1 MSLSATGSACCIPAE
16 LSMDDSK
23 AARVARGGKP
33 SSAAPPRRASPRHSP
48 RPRAGIIANL
58 WAIIAA
64 YLVVSFS
71 LSEIRAAEEPP
82 ALNPFGK
89 VGVEREDQFPGY
101 IEMADGSIHCGM
113 IYLTRDKRLQ
123 INDEKKQRQREI
135 PLNVVQQIECKVKRE
150 WMEKEWKFKELAKD
164 EKMYT
169 GRSYPAREY
178 DYVVTLQ
185 DGRTIEGGLSGV
197 VYLQPQIYD
206 PQRPN
211 EYRPAVEAQKFL
223 LHKRDKGEIGDELKS
238 LNYVKLI
245 KLGDEAYREG
255 QQKSKNRRTPAKSA
269 R

>member
-1 MSLSATGSACCIPAE
+1 ME
-16 LSMDDSK
+16 LAFAGFGRCASPGWVNGALHGVQRM
-23 AARVARGGKP
+23 GGMG
-33 SSAAPPRRASPRHSP
+33 RRAREVLARPAVASIVSRPLKNARHL
-48 RPRAGIIANL
+48 AGVV
-58 WAIIAA
+58 AA
-64 YLVVSFS
+64 WSVFS
-71 LSEIRAAEEPP
+71 VLSVGIPAAEEPP

-101 IEMADGSIHCGM
+101 IEMSDGSIHCGM

-123 INDEKKQRQREI
+123 INDEKMQRQREI

-178 DYVVTLQ
+178 EHVVTLQ
-185 DGRTIEGGLSGV
+185 DGRKIEGGLSGV

-206 PQRPN
+206 PKRPN

-223 LHKRDKGEIGDELKS
+223 LHKRDKGEVGEELKS
-238 LNYVKLI
+238 LKYVKII
-245 KLGDEAYREG
+245 KLGEEAYREG
-255 QQKSKNRRTPAKSA
+255 QQKSKNRPAPAKPS